1 VIGISLSSW
10 SACMSSSLNTLLG
23 WVGLAPPR
31 IICARR
37 VWKAGVRELA
47 RRTLNETRE
56 SGAYLLGRTF
66 KNGVHEILEFVFYED
81 VDPKALATG
90 IVTIR
95 ETALP
100 RLWEICRERGYGV
113 VADVHVHPY
122 GYGQSS
128 SDRAGPVMPRAGH
141 IAFILPNF
149 ARGTPTPGGIGMY
162 EFLGNGRWADH
173 STSGGRFL
181 RLRWLQ

>member
-1 VIGISLSSW
+1 
-10 SACMSSSLNTLLG
+10 MSSFLNTLLG

-31 IICARR
+31 ITCARG
-37 VWKAGVRELA
+37 VWEAGVHELA
-47 RRTLNETRE
+47 RRTLGETRE
-56 SGAYLLGRTF
+56 SGAYLLGRMRQ
-66 KNGVHEILEFVFYED
+66 NGTHEILEFVFYDD

-100 RLWEICRERGYGV
+100 RLWEICRARGYGV
-113 VADVHVHPY
+113 VADVHVHPF
-122 GYGQSS
+122 GYGQSA

-149 ARGTPTPGGIGMY
+149 ASGTPKPGAIGMY
-162 EFLGNGRWADH
+162 EFLGNGQWADH
-173 STSGGRFL
+173 SPRSTRFL
-181 RLRWLQ
+181 KLAWS

>member
-1 VIGISLSSW
+1 
-10 SACMSSSLNTLLG
+10 MSSFLNTLLG

-37 VWKAGVRELA
+37 VWENGVRELA
-47 RRTLNETRE
+47 RRTLGEMRE
-56 SGAYLLGRTF
+56 SGAYLLGRTHD
-66 KNGVHEILEFVFYED
+66 NGTHEILEFVFYDD

-100 RLWEICRERGYGV
+100 RLWEICRARGFGV
-113 VADVHVHPY
+113 IADVHVHPG
-122 GYGQSS
+122 GYGQSA

-149 ARGTPTPGGIGMY
+149 ARDMPKPGAIGMY
-162 EFLGNGRWADH
+162 EFLGHGQWADH
-173 STSGGRFL
+173 SLRGRRFL
-181 RLRWLQ
+181 KLAWS

>member
-1 VIGISLSSW
+1 
-10 SACMSSSLNTLLG
+10 MSSFLNTLLG
-23 WVGLAPPR
+23 WAGLAPPR

-37 VWKAGVRELA
+37 IWEPGVRELA

-56 SGAYLLGRTF
+56 SGAYLLGRTL
-66 KNGVHEILEFVFYED
+66 KNGTHEILEFVFYDD

-95 ETALP
+95 QTALP
-100 RLWEICRERGYGV
+100 RLWEICRARGYGV
-113 VADVHVHPY
+113 VADVHVHPA
-122 GYGQSS
+122 GYGQSA
-128 SDRAGPVMPRAGH
+128 SDREGPVMPRPGH

-149 ARGTPTPGGIGMY
+149 AKGNPKPDGIGMY

-173 STSGGRFL
+173 SKSGSRFL
-181 RLRWLQ
+181 KLGWS